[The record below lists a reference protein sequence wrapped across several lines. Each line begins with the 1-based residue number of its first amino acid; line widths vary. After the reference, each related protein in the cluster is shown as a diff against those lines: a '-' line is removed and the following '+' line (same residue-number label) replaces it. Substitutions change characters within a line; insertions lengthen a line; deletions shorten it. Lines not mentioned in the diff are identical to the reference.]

1 MSAFYRLLYRGAN
14 ELNADLVLIDVGPN
28 LGAINRA
35 ALISADYVV
44 VPLGA
49 DLFSLQGLQNL
60 GPALIYWRKEWSKRL
75 KELPNSLQ
83 KEPMP
88 KGLMQPTGYVL
99 LQHGAREN
107 RPVKAYD
114 NWAMRIPF
122 TYRKF
127 VLNNPALEGARLL
140 IETDPNN
147 LGMLKHYRSLM
158 PMAMAARKPMF
169 YLKPADGAI
178 GAHVEAVR
186 NCYDDFKQLAER
198 ILGEIHEK
206 SDLHALHA

>member
-88 KGLMQPTGYVL
+88 KGCNLPDMFCSSMGQEKIDQLRPMIIGRCAYL
-99 LQHGAREN
+99 SPIEN
-107 RPVKAYD
+107 LY
-114 NWAMRIPF
+114 
-122 TYRKF
+122 
-127 VLNNPALEGARLL
+127 
-140 IETDPNN
+140 
-147 LGMLKHYRSLM
+147 
-158 PMAMAARKPMF
+158 
-169 YLKPADGAI
+169 
-178 GAHVEAVR
+178 
-186 NCYDDFKQLAER
+186 
-198 ILGEIHEK
+198 
-206 SDLHALHA
+206 